1 MRSAARLLVRAG
13 MIAALAV
20 GPGGAAFAQKG
31 GGGPQD
37 GRYSG
42 GEANWILTLTVQS
55 GRATATVQTRG
66 CIGEIEGAI
75 TTGSSGAWAL
85 IASES
90 GESCRVDF
98 TPTGQASYHMEEG
111 QGCHLW
117 HGAACG
123 FIGQVTRTGQ

>member
-1 MRSAARLLVRAG
+1 MRATARLMVRSGVIAVLGAG
-13 MIAALAV
+13 LSGAAL
-20 GPGGAAFAQKG
+20 AQKG

-42 GEANWILTLTVQS
+42 AEGNWILTLSVQG

-75 TTGSSGAWAL
+75 TAGSNGAWAL
-85 IASES
+85 SASEN
-90 GESCRVDF
+90 GEFCRVDF
-98 TPTGQASYHMEEG
+98 TPAGQSSYHMEEG
-111 QGCHLW
+111 QGCHIW